1 MKKQSMQGFT
11 LIELMIVVA
20 VVAILASIAYPSYT
34 SSIIKGRRAEG
45 RTALTE
51 LMQQQERFMTQTNSY
66 CAFSNTSGTVAAV
79 ANCGTSVPFKT
90 FSGDNQTKAAY
101 NLSATV
107 CPPATAASAAT
118 ALKECVQLSAE
129 PVKTDTEAGTLQML
143 STGTKTCSTNSPVCW

>member
-1 MKKQSMQGFT
+1 MNKQSMQGFT

-45 RTALTE
+45 RTALNE

-79 ANCGTSVPFKT
+79 AGCDTVPFKT
-90 FSGDNQTKAAY
+90 FSGDNQAKAAY
-101 NLSATV
+101 YLSATV

>member
-20 VVAILASIAYPSYT
+20 VVAILASIAYPAYT
-34 SSIIKGRRAEG
+34 NSIIKGRRAEG
-45 RTALTE
+45 RTALAE

-79 ANCGTSVPFKT
+79 AGCDTVPFKT
-90 FSGDNQTKAAY
+90 FSGDNSARAAY

-129 PVKTDTEAGTLQML
+129 PVKNDPEAGTLQML